1 METSEEKSC
10 CENKKPCC
18 LCEKMGGVFI
28 VLIGVAILLGALD
41 VLSKT
46 MLEDKDVCVRRLRE
60 GYEFFKSMAQRRSDL
75 KAAKAAAV

>member
-41 VLSKT
+41 VLSEKT
-46 MLEDKDVCVRRLRE
+46 AMIGISIMVILIGLKKTCSGMCKCCDKE
-60 GYEFFKSMAQRRSDL
+60 
-75 KAAKAAAV
+75 

>member
-1 METSEEKSC
+1 METSEEKNC

-41 VLSKT
+41 VLSEKT
-46 MLEDKDVCVRRLRE
+46 AMIGISIMVILIGLKKICGGMCKCCDKN
-60 GYEFFKSMAQRRSDL
+60 
-75 KAAKAAAV
+75 